1 MKLLHCPINGP
12 RPLAEF
18 SFGGELRPMPDTA
31 KATDAEWAD
40 YVFNRQGEPGVR
52 KEWWY
57 HLASG
62 TWFIAERDN
71 VNDDFLRTYLH
82 QPDEQAH
89 DR

>member
-1 MKLLHCPINGP
+1 MKLLRCPINGL
-12 RPLAEF
+12 RPLSEF
-18 SFGGELRPMPDTA
+18 AFGGEVRPAPDPA
-31 KATDAEWAD
+31 ASSDAQWAD

-71 VNDDFLRTYLH
+71 RSDQFLRTYLFD
-82 QPDEQAH
+82 QPPTDE
-89 DR
+89 